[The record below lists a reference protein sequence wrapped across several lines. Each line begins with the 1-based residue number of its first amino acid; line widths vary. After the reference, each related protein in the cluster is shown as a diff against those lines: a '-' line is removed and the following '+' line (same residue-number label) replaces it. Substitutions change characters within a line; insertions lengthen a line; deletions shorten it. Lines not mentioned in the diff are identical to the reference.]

1 MNHTIDGK
9 CGKCGSIKELSTES
23 YVTEPEREDAMSTE
37 QQPFE
42 GFKSIGKKWQ
52 AAIDRCARESSN
64 GIFVHKYMTDLF
76 AEELATAERS
86 AREAAIREMVILS
99 GKIEVE
105 GHTTFEEWRAFKRF
119 RNTMYDSL
127 PSEGERE

>member
-1 MNHTIDGK
+1 MTRDRVKLGTSMRAIA
-9 CGKCGSIKELSTES
+9 CG
-23 YVTEPEREDAMSTE
+23 EPIYLDDLENML
-37 QQPFE
+37 
-42 GFKSIGKKWQ
+42 GIQ
-52 AAIDRCARESSN
+52 ALI
-64 GIFVHKYMTDLF
+64 
-76 AEELATAERS
+76 ATAERS